1 MFRDHETGYLIASV
15 ILVYILTGL
24 GIWHEIA
31 YGESETVGQHLVAF
45 GQAAGSAIATTLII
59 LGTFEVI
66 MVFAERYRR
75 RRFDEGR
82 EQGREEGLEEGLE
95 RGVEKG
101 RTEGRQEGRLE
112 ERQERDAAWIE
123 WLRRRDEAQRN
134 NLPFD
139 EPPPSERGPG
149 QP

>member
-24 GIWHEIA
+24 GIWYEIA
-31 YGESETVGQHLVAF
+31 YGESETVGQHLVSF
-45 GQAAGSAIATTLII
+45 GQAAGSAISTTLII

-75 RRFDEGR
+75 RRFNE
-82 EQGREEGLEEGLE
+82 GREEG
-95 RGVEKG
+95 RK
-101 RTEGRQEGRLE
+101 
-112 ERQERDAAWIE
+112 ERDAEWSAWMQ
-123 WLRRRDEAQRN
+123 RREDARRN

-139 EPPPSERGPG
+139 EPSPSERDSG
-149 QP
+149 QS